1 MQSDDEERDLRT
13 KRVQLRYA
21 SLGLEFGAGIAGFV
35 LLGYWIDLGLKSA
48 PFGLITGSVVG
59 CVGGLYVLIRR
70 SIEMQ
75 KEMDAANRRSKGES
89 LIGRGDAKKDGDG
102 ASPPDEHT

>member
-1 MQSDDEERDLRT
+1 MQSGDEERDLRT

-35 LLGYWIDLGLKSA
+35 LLGYWIDSGLKSA
-48 PFGLITGSVVG
+48 PVGLITGSVLG

-75 KEMDAANRRSKGES
+75 KEMDAANRRSRGES
-89 LIGRGDAKKDGDG
+89 LIGRGEASKDRDVAG
-102 ASPPDEHT
+102 PDEHA